1 MESISTIPDLIDAFG
16 GSVRL
21 ARWAGYEDERG
32 VINWTY
38 RGIPPSYHL
47 RLILEAIRRGLV
59 IDPAVFGI
67 EGDDAAELI
76 EIFIRARGRSP
87 RGSARLIRDVARA
100 GR

>member
-1 MESISTIPDLIDAFG
+1 MESLSSVPELIEAFG

-32 VINWTY
+32 VLNWTY

-47 RLILEAIRRGLV
+47 RLILEAFRRGLA
-59 IDPAVFGI
+59 IDPIVFGL
-67 EGDDAAELI
+67 EGDDAIELT
-76 EIFIRARGRSP
+76 EIFIRARGRSL
-87 RGSARLIRDVARA
+87 RGSARLIRDGARA

>member
-1 MESISTIPDLIDAFG
+1 MDPIATISDLVDAFG
-16 GSVRL
+16 GSVWL

-47 RLILEAIRRGLV
+47 RLILEAIRRGMV
-59 IDPAVFGI
+59 IDPAVFGL
-67 EGDDAAELI
+67 EGEDAADLI